1 MHVKRIERFTKQLI
15 PVNVVEGYEPK
26 KPAPHHAP
34 RVQAAGS
41 RATTAAA
48 PSQASVRSAN
58 QAAPRREGV
67 AGSSEGYKRPG
78 FKANN
83 PTIATAHVAATATV
97 NPAR

>member
-26 KPAPHHAP
+26 KTSSAP
-34 RVQAAGS
+34 RTS
-41 RATTAAA
+41 RPGGWKPGDNRGA

-58 QAAPRREGV
+58 RAPRRTASPV
-67 AGSSEGYKRPG
+67 RAKATRARL
-78 FKANN
+78 KANN
-83 PTIATAHVAATATV
+83 PIATAHVAATATV

>member
-26 KPAPHHAP
+26 KTGSAP
-34 RVQAAGS
+34 RTS
-41 RATTAAA
+41 RPGGWKPGDNRGAA
-48 PSQASVRSAN
+48 PSQASVRSASRR
-58 QAAPRREGV
+58 PRGRRRRFERRLQGP
-67 AGSSEGYKRPG
+67 AQSQQ
-78 FKANN
+78 